1 MSEPDNSTVIHRRA
15 YYIFVISSVLFGL
28 GQFHRLSGAVT
39 IPAIAADLEF
49 AVDSLGFIA
58 AALFF
63 TSAILQVPNGMLLD
77 RFGPRRL
84 VPLYVGAA
92 VGGCLVLAYATTY
105 EAVVLG
111 RVLLGAG
118 FSITMMSAYVLFARW
133 FPADRFA
140 TIASW
145 LMAASGVGSILAS
158 YPLSFFIDLFGW
170 RPAYLIVAI
179 FTLVAIVVGIWV
191 VRDFPPAYKVHKDQP
206 ASIKDSIKGYMGVL
220 KYPRFFY
227 MLAMGFVAFGPA
239 TTILGMWGGP
249 YLENVYGL
257 SGVERGEILFL
268 MVIAVPFGALFFGP
282 LDRRFKSRKAII
294 MVAVFAEIIVFAILG
309 LIPNLPL
316 WSVCNLFVIIAFLQQ
331 HYVVLAAQC
340 RASFPDHMVGRANS
354 TLNLTSIMGVAFMQS
369 LFGWGLLYSPIEGY
383 RISFVGIALLLSLAL
398 ILYIGFRE
406 GTPKKS

>member
-1 MSEPDNSTVIHRRA
+1 MSAPDAPVRLHPRA
-15 YYIFVISSVLFGL
+15 YYIFVISALLFGL

-39 IPAIAADLEF
+39 IPAIAADLNF

-63 TSAILQVPNGMLLD
+63 ASAVLQVPNGMLLD

-84 VPLYVGAA
+84 VPIYIGMSIVGC
-92 VGGCLVLAYATTY
+92 VVLAYATTY
-105 EAVVLG
+105 ETVVLG

-118 FSITMMSAYVLFARW
+118 FSVTMMSAYVLFARW

-145 LMAASGVGSILAS
+145 LMAASGIGSILAS
-158 YPLSFFIDLFGW
+158 YPLSYFIDHFGW
-170 RPAYLIVAI
+170 RPAYLIVAG
-179 FTLVAIVVGIWV
+179 FTFLAILVGFWV
-191 VRDFPPAYKVHKDQP
+191 VRDYPPGYKIHEDQP
-206 ASIKDSIKGYMGVL
+206 TNIKQSISGYMGVL
-220 KYPRFFY
+220 RYPKFFF
-227 MLAMGFVAFGPA
+227 MLAMGAVAFGPA

-257 SGVERGEILFL
+257 SVVERGEILFL
-268 MVIAVPFGALFFGP
+268 MVIAVPVGALFFGP
-282 LDRRFKSRKAII
+282 LDRRFKSRKLII
-294 MVAVFAEIIVFAILG
+294 MTAVVAEIIAFTLLG
-309 LIPNLPL
+309 TIPNLPL
-316 WSVCNLFVIIAFLQQ
+316 WAVCILFISIAFLQQ

-340 RASFPDHMVGRANS
+340 RAMFPDHMVGRANS

-383 RISFVGIALLLSLAL
+383 RISFIGISLLLLLAL
-398 ILYIGFRE
+398 ILYAGFKE
-406 GTPKKS
+406 KPAEQP